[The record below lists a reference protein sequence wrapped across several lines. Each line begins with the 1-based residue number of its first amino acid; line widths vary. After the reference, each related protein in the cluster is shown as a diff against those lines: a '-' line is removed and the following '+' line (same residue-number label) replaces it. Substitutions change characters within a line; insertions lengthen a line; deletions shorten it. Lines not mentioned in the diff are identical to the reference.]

1 MFEFT
6 SRVRYSECAPDY
18 RLSLAGL
25 VNYLQDCAV
34 FHAEDVGRSGQ
45 QLKKEHLAWMINGW
59 QIKALRYPE
68 HGESITTRTWAH
80 GFRGL
85 EAMRN
90 FTIKDEKGNLIA
102 CADSRWCYFDT
113 EAGRPIRI
121 PQSEIDAYGIEEGL
135 EMEKAPRH
143 IRLPKENI
151 VEKMPFKVRTIHL
164 DSNGHV
170 NNEQYINM
178 ALAYLPA
185 GIKAREL
192 RVEYLRQARLGDML
206 SPKFYHNGEE
216 YIIWLE
222 IEGQVCAIMQF
233 FIYDED
239 VKMPRKL
246 EAPDALPKQRAK
258 PAILR

>member
-1 MFEFT
+1 MYEFD
-6 SRVRYSECAPDY
+6 SRVRYSECATDY
-18 RLSLAGL
+18 RLSLSGL

-34 FHAEDVGRSGQ
+34 FHAEDVGRSGRM
-45 QLKKEHLAWMINGW
+45 LKKEHVAWMITGW
-59 QIKALRYPE
+59 HIKVNQYARE
-68 HGESITTRTWAH
+68 GDVITTRTWAH

-85 EAMRN
+85 EALRN
-90 FTIKDEKGNLIA
+90 FTMKSEDGELLA

-121 PQSEIDAYGIEEGL
+121 PQAEIDAYGIEEAL
-135 EMEKAPRH
+135 QMDKAPRH
-143 IRLPKENI
+143 IKLPKENI

-192 RVEYLRQARLGDML
+192 RVEYLRQSHLGDML
-206 SPKFYHNGEE
+206 SPKVYHNGEE
-216 YIIWLE
+216 YIVWLE
-222 IEGQVCAIMQF
+222 TDGTVCAIMQF
-233 FIYDED
+233 FI
-239 VKMPRKL
+239 
-246 EAPDALPKQRAK
+246 
-258 PAILR
+258 

>member
-1 MFEFT
+1 MYNLLKRSKNKKNT
-6 SRVRYSECAPDY
+6 LIKLRKGDIKLHVRKSKEDGAEYSTRLYDEYMKKKKMASPIQISKKAVDILSNNKLNVYSEFN
-18 RLSLAGL
+18 
-25 VNYLQDCAV
+25 V
-34 FHAEDVGRSGQ
+34 ED
-45 QLKKEHLAWMINGW
+45 EIN
-59 QIKALRYPE
+59 
-68 HGESITTRTWAH
+68 
-80 GFRGL
+80 
-85 EAMRN
+85 
-90 FTIKDEKGNLIA
+90 KDEEGNLIA

-206 SPKFYHNGEE
+206 SPKFYHDGEE

-233 FIYDED
+233 IISDMD
-239 VKMPRKL
+239 IKLPRKL
-246 EAPDALPKQRAK
+246 ESPDALPKQSPK
-258 PAILR
+258 PALLR